1 MAGAGSF
8 SRSRR
13 TLRSGSPISATA
25 ITPFH
30 FPIRVANVVGRGR
43 LKVEAPITSTLKL
56 RDEQNRAGVLNM

>member
-25 ITPFH
+25 ITPSHSFT
-30 FPIRVANVVGRGR
+30 RVANLFWLGW
-43 LKVEAPITSTLKL
+43 LKIEAEIASADK
-56 RDEQNRAGVLNM
+56 